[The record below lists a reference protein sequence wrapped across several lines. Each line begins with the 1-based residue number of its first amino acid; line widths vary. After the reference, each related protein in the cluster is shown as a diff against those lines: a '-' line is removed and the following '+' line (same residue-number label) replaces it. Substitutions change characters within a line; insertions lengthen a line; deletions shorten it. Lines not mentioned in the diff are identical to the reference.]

1 VVIGVRHDDLVV
13 GRQRH
18 VTRAV
23 EARGIALPVC
33 EALLPVAG
41 QRADLAGLEHAAQGV
56 VSAVHNHD
64 VASRVHRDGG
74 LKGS

>member
-1 VVIGVRHDDLVV
+1 MVLGVRHDYLVV

-18 VTRAV
+18 AARPV
-23 EARGIALPVC
+23 EACGFALPVC

-41 QRADLAGLEHAAQGV
+41 QRADLAGLGHAAQGV
-56 VSAVHNHD
+56 LSAVHNHD
-64 VASRVHRDGG
+64 VAGRVHRDGG